1 MDKLNKKSIRTD
13 LALESLDFASSNTID
28 AITKKVEHINGVLTT
43 TVRLDK
49 DFSQSEIGKPKGIYI
64 TCEIQNLKSGVHNPD
79 SVIELIA
86 GKIKSL
92 LDEAGDV
99 LVVGLGNQSI
109 TPDTV
114 GTQTVK
120 GIFATRHI
128 EKSLASS
135 LGLPPLR
142 KVSAVAPGVLGQTGI
157 ETAEIIKSICNHIK
171 PQCVIVIDALASRSI
186 DRLGTTIQISNT
198 GISPGS
204 GVSNHRHRLDKDSLG
219 AQVISVGVPTVV
231 DVATVAFDLARSDN
245 FTLPDS
251 AHGMMVTPREIDTLI
266 AHSSKI
272 LADAINFALQPTLS
286 LEELRALTA

>member
-1 MDKLNKKSIRTD
+1 MDNLNKNSIRTD
-13 LALESLDFASSNTID
+13 LALESLDFVKSDSVDGIS
-28 AITKKVEHINGVLTT
+28 KSVEDLNGVLTT
-43 TVRLDK
+43 TVILDK
-49 DFSQSEIGKPKGIYI
+49 DFTQSEIGKPKGTYI
-64 TCEIQNLKSGVHNPD
+64 TCEIQNLKNGVHNPD
-79 SVIELIA
+79 SVIDVIA
-86 GKIKSL
+86 KQIKRL
-92 LDEAGDV
+92 LGSEGDV

-128 EKSLASS
+128 EHSLASS

-157 ETAEIIKSICNHIK
+157 ESAEIIKSICNHIK
-171 PQCVIVIDALASRSI
+171 PQCVIVIDALASRSV
-186 DRLGTTIQISNT
+186 DRLGTTIQISDT

-204 GVSNHRHRLDKDSLG
+204 GVSNHRHRLDRESLG

-231 DVATVAFDLARSDN
+231 DVATVAFDLVKSDKFN
-245 FTLPDS
+245 LPDS
-251 AHGMMVTPREIDTLI
+251 AHSMMVTPREIDTLI

-272 LADAINFALQPTLS
+272 LSDAINVALQPSLS
-286 LEELRALTA
+286 LEDLRALTA